1 MINVENNSTPDLNH
15 DPAVDFTE
23 CVSLCPIQNMPGV
36 HWQVIFRKDKVLLR
50 WRHYGNSM
58 D

>member
-23 CVSLCPIQNMPGV
+23 CVSLCPIQN
-36 HWQVIFRKDKVLLR
+36 DALLDHIR
-50 WRHYGNSM
+50 SEERRVV
-58 D
+58 